1 MASSVKN
8 PLNILMKR
16 SNFFVD
22 FHCKFFLQNFAE
34 FMDVYHSS
42 NIGIYKEQKGASPFV
57 GHLDVWLNGGLGGVT
72 DLIARPHPSAVYF
85 FASTILGQ
93 CL

>member
-1 MASSVKN
+1 MQ
-8 PLNILMKR
+8 NI
-16 SNFFVD
+16 
-22 FHCKFFLQNFAE
+22 LQNFAE

-42 NIGIYKEQKGASPFV
+42 NIGIYEEKKGASPFV

>member
-1 MASSVKN
+1 
-8 PLNILMKR
+8 MKR
-16 SNFFVD
+16 SNLFSNLSEQNI
-22 FHCKFFLQNFAE
+22 LQNFAE

-42 NIGIYKEQKGASPFV
+42 NIGIYKEKNSASPFV
-57 GHLDVWLNGGLGGVT
+57 GHLDVWLNGGLGGVS
-72 DLIARPHPSAVYF
+72 DLIAKPHPSAVYF